1 MELDESTQPI
11 PVSDLR
17 TLIDEWQSEHS
28 DDNQLRLRRCV
39 SWLENAH
46 RHSQSF
52 DFDSSFVFH
61 WISFNSMYALPN
73 FEDEESSDV
82 KQYKNFLTQIA
93 ELDTLNLIISI
104 LRPIYGD
111 TINPLLRNK
120 FVYSIYWKNDF
131 DESERKQ
138 VDRTWEEYQE
148 KNVKRITLA
157 FSRGKRRNPKVAL
170 HLIFDLLYSLR
181 NQLFHGS
188 STYFGSL
195 NREQVQTG
203 AVILSKLIPCF
214 IEIILTH
221 PEVEWGTPPFPPHN
235 Q

>member
-1 MELDESTQPI
+1 MELNESTQHN
-11 PVSDLR
+11 PVGDLSD
-17 TLIDEWQSEHS
+17 LIDEWKSAHSE
-28 DDNQLRLRRCV
+28 DNRLRLRRCV

-52 DFDSSFVFH
+52 DFDTSFVFH

-73 FEDEESSDV
+73 FEEEETSDAT
-82 KQYKNFLTQIA
+82 QYKNFLTNVA
-93 ELDTLNLIISI
+93 KLDTRDLINSI
-104 LRPIYGD
+104 LRPMYGG
-111 TINPLLRNK
+111 TLYPLLRNK
-120 FVYSIYWKNDF
+120 FVYSTYWKNDF
-131 DESERKQ
+131 DDTERKQ
-138 VDRTWEEYQE
+138 VDHTWEELRNR
-148 KNVKRITLA
+148 NVQQITRAL
-157 FSRGKRRNPKVAL
+157 SPGKKSNPTVVL
-170 HLIFDLLYSLR
+170 YRVFDLLYSLR

-214 IEIILTH
+214 VEIMLTH
-221 PEVEWGTPPFPPHN
+221 PEIEWGTPPYPPHN